1 MLEPTD
7 QQTTSVADRILD
19 RAQWS
24 CAFVSL
30 ALCLAIAVC
39 YIVRWPAVVLVTVF
53 PVWVW
58 AAPGIA
64 LIALSYSKLARKR
77 AVVIALLWATLIGG
91 IAEEPKALITCW
103 RHWSEERVD
112 DSGFRIVSV
121 NCAGGDPLV
130 AEEALDYSPDILLL
144 QETPGTNDLAP
155 LLARVPEYTLVWGYD
170 GAILA
175 KGEVTPLPVPRSA
188 RSFMTLAQ
196 VTLRD
201 TAMVVMSTRF
211 VLPYCEPDLWRVGAW
226 RSAREVHA
234 VRVEQMDAVVARLA
248 QEQDAPIRLGGDFNT
263 PVGDSLYRKLRPKF
277 HDAFREAGVGFGN
290 TIIND
295 IPLSRIDQIWLT
307 DHFAATATVARKTEH
322 SDHRMVITDLAAA
335 SPP

>member
-1 MLEPTD
+1 MNREKLASKLHEE
-7 QQTTSVADRILD
+7 ALGGGGK
-19 RAQWS
+19 
-24 CAFVSL
+24 VSL
-30 ALCLAIAVC
+30 ATMAE
-39 YIVRWPAVVLVTVF
+39 
-53 PVWVW
+53 
-58 AAPGIA
+58 A
-64 LIALSYSKLARKR
+64 LIPVKNLRDVAREHGVSPKGGYRLER
-77 AVVIALLWATLIGG
+77 APAKI
-91 IAEEPKALITCW
+91 
-103 RHWSEERVD
+103 
-112 DSGFRIVSV
+112 
-121 NCAGGDPLV
+121 
-130 AEEALDYSPDILLL
+130 
-144 QETPGTNDLAP
+144 LAP
-155 LLARVPEYTLVWGYD
+155 LLCEPHLSDVLDDVCELLAEHMTLNIAEKKNAKKKADAAKTRAPAYLESVLKLTTQELE
-170 GAILA
+170 LA

-248 QEQDAPIRLGGDFNT
+248 QEQDAPIILGGDFNT

>member
-91 IAEEPKALITCW
+91 IAEE
-103 RHWSEERVD
+103 
-112 DSGFRIVSV
+112 
-121 NCAGGDPLV
+121 
-130 AEEALDYSPDILLL
+130 
-144 QETPGTNDLAP
+144 
-155 LLARVPEYTLVWGYD
+155 YTLVWGYD

-248 QEQDAPIRLGGDFNT
+248 QEQDAPIILGGDFNT